1 MTNYLKID
9 LIAERIIMDRTFA
22 KTASIVGSANYNLLQ
37 EARRDYP
44 GYGVIT
50 RSIRKKEDKECYR
63 GLTYKYMED
72 YILTHANAAA
82 NMAEYHQQRLL
93 ADCHSVRYPN
103 VKKWFLKTYPEVAQF
118 GVTEIPESEVENAL
132 SIVKGEAELQ
142 AA

>member
-82 NMAEYHQQRLL
+82 NMAEYHQQLLL
-93 ADCHSVRYPN
+93 AKCHSIRYAN
-103 VKKWFLKTYPEVAQF
+103 IKKWFLAMYPEVAQF
-118 GVTEIPESEVENAL
+118 GVTEIAESKVENAL

>member
-1 MTNYLKID
+1 MTNYLKINHQNRV
-9 LIAERIIMDRTFA
+9 LVMDRTFA
-22 KTASIVGSANYNLLQ
+22 KAASFVGSNEYNLLQ

-44 GYGVIT
+44 SYQVIL
-50 RSIRKKEDKECYR
+50 RSIKKKEDKESYR

-72 YILTHANAAA
+72 YIRTHANAAA

-93 ADCHSVRYPN
+93 AECHSIRYAN
-103 VKKWFLKTYPEVAQF
+103 IKKWFLGLYPEVAQF
-118 GVTEIPESEVENAL
+118 GVTEIPESKVENAL

>member
-9 LIAERIIMDRTFA
+9 LMAERIIMDRTFA
-22 KTASIVGSANYNLLQ
+22 KTASIVGSTNYNLLQ

-44 GYGVIT
+44 GYGVII

-118 GVTEIPESEVENAL
+118 GVTEISESKVENAL